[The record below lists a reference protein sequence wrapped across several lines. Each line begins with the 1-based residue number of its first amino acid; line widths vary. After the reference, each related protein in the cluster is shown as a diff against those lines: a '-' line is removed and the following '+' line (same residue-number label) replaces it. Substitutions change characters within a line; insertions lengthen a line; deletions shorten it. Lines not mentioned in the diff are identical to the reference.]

1 MKMKKKAGA
10 KTAKKAV
17 ATKKPATKPAAA
29 KKPPTKPTAPKK
41 APAKPVA
48 SPSSVPAAAEAKK
61 RPGTYTPPAVE
72 GTGWAPFRY
81 PPQ

>member
-10 KTAKKAV
+10 KAAKKAT
-17 ATKKPATKPAAA
+17 ASKTPPAKPAVSKKAPVKPAA
-29 KKPPTKPTAPKK
+29 PPSTPT
-41 APAKPVA
+41 V
-48 SPSSVPAAAEAKK
+48 VAEAKK
-61 RPGTYTPPAVE
+61 RPGTYTPSSVQ

>member
-10 KTAKKAV
+10 KAAKKTASP
-17 ATKKPATKPAAA
+17 KKPAAKPMVSKKAPVKPAAPA
-29 KKPPTKPTAPKK
+29 PSPTVT
-41 APAKPVA
+41 
-48 SPSSVPAAAEAKK
+48 AEAKK
-61 RPGTYTPPAVE
+61 RPGTYTPTAVQ

>member
-10 KTAKKAV
+10 KAAKKAT
-17 ATKKPATKPAAA
+17 AS
-29 KKPPTKPTAPKK
+29 KKPPTKTTVSKK
-41 APAKPVA
+41 APVKPSA
-48 SPSSVPAAAEAKK
+48 PPSMPTVVAEAKK
-61 RPGTYTPPAVE
+61 RPGAYTPTAVQ